1 VQNFLLIGE
10 TVAEILRFFDFF
22 FKMATV
28 RHLRFVMCT
37 FGPPTTTIWWYL
49 FSWNRCIVVST
60 ICRCWYFD
68 VDIVWLEKENAYS
81 GPKMVFGYFTSKMG
95 SSHIAP
101 PKSTSLC
108 RSTSYNI
115 QLVKIGLPVVAQL
128 NLLPHPRN
136 PMLLMGKHSPKVFLS
151 VWASASPW
159 FLGSTRLS
167 IPNGLA
173 VLHSSRHSVRLIKS
187 VTTSAVKTW
196 SS

>member
-1 VQNFLLIGE
+1 MQNFLLIGE

-22 FKMATV
+22 SKWRPSAILDLLCA
-28 RHLRFVMCT
+28 RLDHPRRL
-37 FGPPTTTIWWYL
+37 FGGIYL
-49 FSWNRCIVVST
+49 VGIDVVVST
-60 ICRCWYFD
+60 ICKCWYFD

-81 GPKMVFGYFTSKMG
+81 GPKMVFGYFTPKMG
-95 SSHIAP
+95 STHIAP

-167 IPNGLA
+167 IPNGSA